1 MMMRDLFA
9 VTNLVVVVPMKEM
22 HPGRIQDFTLGRDSA
37 ETSKA
42 SRPRIEAPSGLDFLK
57 IFLRAINAFLCTFDR
72 GNFLTNYSVS
82 LSKKNSFTLPSGG
95 GVWGGGCA
103 PP

>member
-1 MMMRDLFA
+1 MMTRDLFA

-57 IFLRAINAFLCTFDR
+57 IFFCVE
-72 GNFLTNYSVS
+72 LTH
-82 LSKKNSFTLPSGG
+82 F
-95 GVWGGGCA
+95 CA
-103 PP
+103 LLTEVIS